1 MTVPTRTLSREAR
14 VPHQPASGQPLSNRL
29 PDARRNGEDTPEAML
44 SWEDASSTKAT
55 RPAAHAGR
63 TCKQRL

>member
-14 VPHQPASGQPLSNRL
+14 VPTPAGIRP
-29 PDARRNGEDTPEAML
+29 AGRNGEQDTPEATL

-55 RPAAHAGR
+55 RPAAHTGR